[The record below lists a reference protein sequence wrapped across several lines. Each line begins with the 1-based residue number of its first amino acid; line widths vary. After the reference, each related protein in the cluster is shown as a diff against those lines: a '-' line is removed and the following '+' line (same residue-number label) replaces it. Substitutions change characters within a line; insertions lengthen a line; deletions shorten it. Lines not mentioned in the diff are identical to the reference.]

1 MANWRNPRP
10 TNLQRPLLV
19 FATDGSGQGG
29 QAGWGLTSVRTTL
42 GSMQADT
49 NAGFDPGAAVREEC
63 GRVITNP
70 DQAEHLGATRATN
83 NTGELSAVHHALTS
97 ARELVRPGEEVLILS
112 DSQIAICTTTGA
124 WASRKNKALVERN
137 RRALAALRAD
147 GTTVRFQHIRAHAG
161 HGMNERADR
170 LAARGAQ
177 GMRSRGGM
185 IYNPT
190 DGDGR
195 GHGGGV
201 YAPPSGPGDLPVDSV
216 PD

>member
-1 MANWRNPRP
+1 M
-10 TNLQRPLLV
+10 
-19 FATDGSGQGG
+19 
-29 QAGWGLTSVRTTL
+29 RTTQ

-49 NAGFDPGAAVREEC
+49 DAKFDLGSAVREEC

-70 DQAEHLGATRATN
+70 NQAEHLGATRATN
-83 NTGELSAVHHALTS
+83 NTGELSAVCHALTN
-97 ARELVRPGEEVLILS
+97 ARDLVRPGEEVLILS

-147 GTTVRFQHIRAHAG
+147 GTTVRFQHVRAHAG

-177 GMRSRGGM
+177 GMRCRGGV
-185 IYNPT
+185 IYVPT
-190 DGDGR
+190 DGGR
-195 GHGGGV
+195 RGQGGGV
-201 YAPPSGPGDLPVDSV
+201 YAPPSGPCDLPVDSV